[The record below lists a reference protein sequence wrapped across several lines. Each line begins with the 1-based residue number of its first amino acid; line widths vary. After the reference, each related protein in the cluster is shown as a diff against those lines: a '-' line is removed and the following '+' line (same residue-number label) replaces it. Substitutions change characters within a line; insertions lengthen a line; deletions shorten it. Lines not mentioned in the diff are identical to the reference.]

1 MFSFLMFYLNGF
13 TFFKCF
19 TYSFINLFVLL
30 IYVVDFNSFFKM
42 FYLFLFIY
50 LFICFTYL
58 YLVAFNLFF

>member
-1 MFSFLMFYLNGF
+1 MFSFLMFYLNVF

-30 IYVVDFNSFFKM
+30 IYVVDFSSIFKM

-50 LFICFTYL
+50 LFYL
-58 YLVAFNLFF
+58 FIFGGF